1 MLRDVRGKWG
11 KGLAVALAVS
21 GLLLFAGCGNK
32 QAQQKAPA
40 AFPDCCFLPG
50 AVINRRSRKRRLQ
63 WRSRPCR

>member
-32 QAQQKAPA
+32 QAQQKAM
-40 AFPDCCFLPG
+40 CMSLP
-50 AVINRRSRKRRLQ
+50 VLWKPSRKQ
-63 WRSRPCR
+63 S

>member
-21 GLLLFAGCGNK
+21 GLLL
-32 QAQQKAPA
+32 
-40 AFPDCCFLPG
+40 LPG

-63 WRSRPCR
+63 WQSRPCR

>member
-32 QAQQKAPA
+32 QAHQKAPA
-40 AFPDCCFLPG
+40 AV
-50 AVINRRSRKRRLQ
+50 AVKTMQVIKRDT
-63 WRSRPCR
+63 PNVHEFTG

>member
-40 AFPDCCFLPG
+40 ACSGGQDHAGNQEGYTEC
-50 AVINRRSRKRRLQ
+50 A
-63 WRSRPCR
+63 